1 MSRIFAPTLCLSAL
15 CLSALIGSHSPPA
28 IHEFGA
34 LRPKAALD
42 GVLRVKIGVHQ
53 LLHSRGSIHLA
64 LVEGCQ
70 HALEISVPVQEVE
83 SETARVTAD
92 VQKRAKLQGFR
103 PGKAPASMIRKYYAG
118 DIRKKVLEA
127 LVPKYLNKQFKDEN
141 LNVVGTPD
149 ITEVHLNEGEP
160 LRFKAKFE
168 VVPEIELKD
177 YKDIEVPYHDPE
189 ISDEDV
195 SRRVEEIRE
204 QKADYANV
212 DPRPVEIGDH
222 AVVALESLS
231 GVEGDPVKTDEIV
244 LEIGGGDTLPAF
256 TENLLGVTPG
266 DEREFEVPYPEDY
279 GAARLAGRTVK
290 FHATLKGIRKK
301 ELPELN
307 DEFAQD
313 LGDFRTVDELRESV
327 RKSIF
332 AQRQIEAQQAA
343 KNELVEKLVDSHEFP
358 VPEAFVDQQIRNRV
372 EQSLRA
378 MAAEGVD
385 PSHIKLDW
393 AKVKETQ
400 RDKALREVKASMLLS
415 RISERESIHATR
427 DEVDKEVERVARQ
440 QREPVAAVHMR
451 FEKDGTLGR
460 IASHIQTE
468 KTLTYL
474 FEHARKTA

>member
-1 MSRIFAPTLCLSAL
+1 
-15 CLSALIGSHSPPA
+15 
-28 IHEFGA
+28 
-34 LRPKAALD
+34 
-42 GVLRVKIGVHQ
+42 
-53 LLHSRGSIHLA
+53 LA

-92 VQKRAKLQGFR
+92 VQKKAKLQGFR

-118 DIRKKVLEA
+118 DIRKRVLDT
-127 LVPKYLNKQFKDEN
+127 LVPKYLNKQFEADN

-149 ITEVHLNEGEP
+149 ITEVHLNDGEP

-177 YKDIEVPYHDPE
+177 YKDVEVPYHDPE
-189 ISDEDV
+189 ISAEDV
-195 SRRVEEIRE
+195 TRRIEEIRE

-212 DPRPVEIGDH
+212 DPRPVEVGDH

-231 GVEGDPVKTDEIV
+231 GVEGEPVKTDEVV

-266 DEREFEVPYPEDY
+266 DEREFDVPYPEDY
-279 GAARLAGRTVK
+279 GAARLAGRTVT

-301 ELPELN
+301 ELPDLN

-327 RKSIF
+327 RKNIF
-332 AQRQIEAQQAA
+332 AQRQIEAQQVA
-343 KNELVEKLVDSHEFP
+343 KNDLVEKLVDNHEFP
-358 VPEAFVDQQIRNRV
+358 VPEVFVDRQIRNRV

-378 MAAEGVD
+378 MAAEGID
-385 PSHIKLDW
+385 PSNIKLDW
-393 AKVKETQ
+393 EKVKETQ
-400 RDKALREVKASMLLS
+400 RDKALREVKASMLLA

-440 QREPVAAVHMR
+440 QREPVGAVRMR
-451 FEKDGTLGR
+451 FEKDGTLNR

-468 KTLTYL
+468 KTLNFL